1 MLEEGT
7 MISRVFQEGLG
18 VPFQTDE
25 ATGFPGPHDRPH
37 DAGASIVAGF
47 PFGSSPMGGVLQ
59 GSQ

>member
-1 MLEEGT
+1 

-25 ATGFPGPHDRPH
+25 PTGFPGPHDGPMMQ
-37 DAGASIVAGF
+37 APPFTAGF
-47 PFGSSPMGGVLQ
+47 PFGSSPMCGVLQ